1 MSGTRRVYD
10 ALVRSPVSNAIVL
23 GLLGVWAFC
32 FGVSDYLKESKP
44 WPGGVTLGAMA
55 IICAAQAL
63 TGASRIE
70 VKCSWRILF
79 TFYGLYGIMN
89 ILTRGKGGIEM
100 AVIKGAAVVAIAYVC
115 SKVWRRSYMES

>member
-1 MSGTRRVYD
+1 MSGARRVYE

-23 GLLGVWAFC
+23 GLLGAWAFC
-32 FGVSDYLKESKP
+32 SGVSDYLKESKP

-55 IICAAQAL
+55 IICAAQTL

-79 TFYGLYGIMN
+79 TFYGLYMIMDL
-89 ILTRGKGGIEM
+89 LTKGKGGIEM
-100 AVIKGAAVVAIAYVC
+100 AIIKGVAVIAIVYVW
-115 SKVWRRSYMES
+115 SKFWRRSYMES